1 MKNKRL
7 LVRTVVLVALV
18 AAIAACSKSKRAEKP
33 AELVPFQSSAR
44 IERLWSTSV
53 GESAPKLRLGL
64 SLAAAGESLFVANHK
79 GEVFAFNQA
88 NGKRLWRT
96 ATKLSLTGG
105 PGVGEGLVVAGASHG
120 DVVALD
126 AATGE
131 VKWKSYINS
140 EILAAPVIA
149 NQLVVMRLVD
159 GRVVALNAADGK
171 QAWSAEE
178 QVPRLSLRGTS
189 RPTLAGNLV
198 LSGFDNGRVLAMQLA
213 DGNTVWDA
221 AVSPPSGRTELERV
235 NDVDTQVAVQGR
247 DAYVVTFQG
256 KAARVDMETG
266 AVVWSRDISSYS
278 GLVPDETSLYITSTD
293 GSVQKVENRNGV
305 EAWKQVALRNRKL
318 SPPAVLGDLVAV
330 ADFEGYVHLLD
341 RETGALAARIHA
353 LGTRVSAEPIVSGDR
368 LFMLDAEGNVV
379 ALRASR
385 VAAGTGTNT
394 SSGSTDGKSPSTLRP
409 R

>member
-1 MKNKRL
+1 MNNKRL
-7 LVRTVVLVALV
+7 LARTVLVAVL
-18 AAIAACSKSKRAEKP
+18 AAVAACSKSKRTDKP
-33 AELVPFQSSAR
+33 AELVAFQSSAR
-44 IERLWSTSV
+44 IERVWSANV
-53 GESAPKLRLGL
+53 GDSAPKLRLGL
-64 SLAAAGESLFVANHK
+64 ALAAAGESLFVANHK

-88 NGKRLWRT
+88 NGRRLWRT

-131 VKWKSYINS
+131 VKWKAYISS

-149 NQLVVMRLVD
+149 NQLVVLRLVD
-159 GRVVALNAADGK
+159 GRVVALRAADGT
-171 QAWSAEE
+171 QAWSAEQ

-198 LSGFDNGRVLAMQLA
+198 LSGFDNGRVLALQLA

-221 AVSPPSGRTELERV
+221 SVSPPTGRTELERV
-235 NDVDTQVAVQGR
+235 NDIDTQVAVQGP

-256 KAARVDMETG
+256 KAARIDMETG
-266 AVVWSRDISSYS
+266 EIVWTRDISSYS

-305 EAWKQVALRNRKL
+305 EAWKQQALLYRRL
-318 SPPAVLGDLVAV
+318 SPPAVIGELVAV
-330 ADFEGYVHLLD
+330 ADFDGYIHLLD
-341 RETGALAARIHA
+341 RETGALAGRTHA
-353 LGTRVSAEPIVSGDR
+353 LSTRVSAQPIVSGDT
-368 LFMLDAEGNVV
+368 LFMLDAAGNVV
-379 ALRASR
+379 ALRATR

-394 SSGSTDGKSPSTLRP
+394 SAGSADGNSPATLRP